1 MCVLQIIRIG
11 LNRKRDK
18 NKLSNTNNQTDLIN
32 EENREEQASSNNT
45 DPLNVF
51 SIPYINTNLSNGS
64 TQLQQQNTSPHSM
77 MAALGPF
84 MGFPTSAFY
93 AGIPSTG
100 NQLAHHAQSLMY
112 GHYGNTS
119 SYGQQQ
125 QQQMQQMMM
134 AVARDTNNQQQQ
146 YNNNTRGRQ
155 QTQTNLSSNIT
166 TSSTINL
173 PIFNSLGFSHLSSI
187 NPNERR
193 KQRRIRTTFSSAQ
206 LQQLECSF
214 AETHYPDI
222 YMREELALRIELTEA
237 RVQVWFQN
245 RRAKWRKQEKQRK
258 LKEEED
264 GTSATINIINGL
276 TCNSSENNV
285 LCSTSN
291 NNFTG
296 GIEANWKR
304 G

>member
-1 MCVLQIIRIG
+1 M
-11 LNRKRDK
+11 
-18 NKLSNTNNQTDLIN
+18 SNNNNQNDLII
-32 EENREEQASSNNT
+32 EENREEQTSTIT
-45 DPLNVF
+45 DSLNVF

-64 TQLQQQNTSPHSM
+64 LQQQNNSPHSSM

-112 GHYGNTS
+112 GHYGNNT
-119 SYGQQQ
+119 SYGQQH
-125 QQQMQQMMM
+125 QQMQQMMM
-134 AVARDTNNQQQQ
+134 AVAARDTNNQQQQ
-146 YNNNTRGRQ
+146 YNNNNNNPRGRQ
-155 QTQTNLSSNIT
+155 QQNNQTNVSSNIT
-166 TSSTINL
+166 TSSINL
-173 PIFNSLGFSHLSSI
+173 PIFNNLALTTTSSSSTSATSSSVFPLSGFSHLSSI

-222 YMREELALRIELTEA
+222 YMREELALRTELTEA

-245 RRAKWRKQEKQRK
+245 RRAKWRKHEKLRK
-258 LKEEED
+258 LKEEGEEA
-264 GTSATINIINGL
+264 SAAINIINGL
-276 TCNSSENNV
+276 TCSENNV
-285 LCSTSN
+285 L
-291 NNFTG
+291 NFSEG
-296 GIEANWKR
+296 MDGNWKR
-304 G
+304 E

>member
-1 MCVLQIIRIG
+1 
-11 LNRKRDK
+11 
-18 NKLSNTNNQTDLIN
+18 
-32 EENREEQASSNNT
+32 
-45 DPLNVF
+45 
-51 SIPYINTNLSNGS
+51 
-64 TQLQQQNTSPHSM
+64 M

-134 AVARDTNNQQQQ
+134 AVARRQQ

-173 PIFNSLGFSHLSSI
+173 PIFNSLALTTTSSSATSATSSSVFPLSGFSHLSSI

-245 RRAKWRKQEKQRK
+245 RR
-258 LKEEED
+258 
-264 GTSATINIINGL
+264 
-276 TCNSSENNV
+276 
-285 LCSTSN
+285 
-291 NNFTG
+291 
-296 GIEANWKR
+296 
-304 G
+304 

>member
-1 MCVLQIIRIG
+1 
-11 LNRKRDK
+11 
-18 NKLSNTNNQTDLIN
+18 
-32 EENREEQASSNNT
+32 
-45 DPLNVF
+45 
-51 SIPYINTNLSNGS
+51 
-64 TQLQQQNTSPHSM
+64 M

-119 SYGQQQ
+119 YGQ

-155 QTQTNLSSNIT
+155 QIQTNLSSNIT

-173 PIFNSLGFSHLSSI
+173 PIFNSLALTTTSSSATSATSSSVFPLSGFSHLSSI

-264 GTSATINIINGL
+264 ETSATINIINGL
-276 TCNSSENNV
+276 TCSSENNNV

-291 NNFTG
+291 NNFTE